1 MSERCV
7 ASTFLSFRNYL
18 QSRQYKTYECQ
29 QSFFLLPS
37 PPPFSFLSRVVCRL
51 MGVQKTRFRCRSGQN
66 GQIFRSHLFKNPG
79 RIIASN
85 CCQMA
90 KNDRILADERPLEHF
105 LAILAHFMPI
115 YTRIFENGT
124 ARLRCPSGVSRAL
137 FCRSETISK
146 VGNIKLMSASSPFF
160 FSPLSPPFSFLSR
173 VVCRLMGVQKT
184 RFRCRS
190 GQNGQIFRS
199 HLFKNPGRIIASNC
213 CQMAKN
219 DRILADERP
228 LEHFLAILAHFMPIY
243 TRIFENGTA
252 RLRCPS
258 GVSRALFCRS
268 ETISKVGN
276 IKIMSASSPFFFSP
290 LSPPFSFLSRVVCRL
305 MGVQKTRFR
314 CRSGQNGQIFRSHLF
329 KNPGRIIA
337 SNCCQMAKNDRILAD
352 ERPLEHFLAIL
363 AHFMPIYT
371 RIFENGTAR
380 LRCPSGV
387 SRALF
392 CRSETI
398 SKVGNIKIM
407 SASSPFFFSPLS
419 PPFSFS
425 PVWFVGSW
433 ESKKPGFGVVPAKMG
448 KSSGATFSKI
458 QVELLQAIV
467 VRWQKMTEFWLM
479 SGLLSISWPF

>member
-1 MSERCV
+1 MGKSSG
-7 ASTFLSFRNYL
+7 ATFSKI
-18 QSRQYKTYECQ
+18 Q
-29 QSFFLLPS
+29 
-37 PPPFSFLSRVVCRL
+37 VD
-51 MGVQKTRFRCRSGQN
+51 
-66 GQIFRSHLFKNPG
+66 
-79 RIIASN
+79 IASN

-146 VGNIKLMSASSPFF
+146 VGNIKIMSASSPFF
-160 FSPLSPPFSFLSR
+160 FSPLSLPSLFSVWFLGSWESKKPGFG
-173 VVCRLMGVQKT
+173 VVPAKMGKS
-184 RFRCRS
+184 S
-190 GQNGQIFRS
+190 GATFSKIQVD
-199 HLFKNPGRIIASNC
+199 IASNC

-290 LSPPFSFLSRVVCRL
+290 LSPPFSFLCRVVSRL

-329 KNPGRIIA
+329 KNPGRY
-337 SNCCQMAKNDRILAD
+337 CKQ
-352 ERPLEHFLAIL
+352 
-363 AHFMPIYT
+363 
-371 RIFENGTAR
+371 
-380 LRCPSGV
+380 
-387 SRALF
+387 
-392 CRSETI
+392 
-398 SKVGNIKIM
+398 
-407 SASSPFFFSPLS
+407 
-419 PPFSFS
+419 
-425 PVWFVGSW
+425 
-433 ESKKPGFGVVPAKMG
+433 
-448 KSSGATFSKI
+448 
-458 QVELLQAIV
+458 
-467 VRWQKMTEFWLM
+467 
-479 SGLLSISWPF
+479 LLSDGKK

>member
-1 MSERCV
+1 MGKSSG
-7 ASTFLSFRNYL
+7 ATFSKI
-18 QSRQYKTYECQ
+18 Q
-29 QSFFLLPS
+29 
-37 PPPFSFLSRVVCRL
+37 VD
-51 MGVQKTRFRCRSGQN
+51 
-66 GQIFRSHLFKNPG
+66 
-79 RIIASN
+79 IASN

-90 KNDRILADERPLEHF
+90 KNDRILADER
-105 LAILAHFMPI
+105 
-115 YTRIFENGT
+115 R
-124 ARLRCPSGVSRAL
+124 
-137 FCRSETISK
+137 
-146 VGNIKLMSASSPFF
+146 
-160 FSPLSPPFSFLSR
+160 
-173 VVCRLMGVQKT
+173 
-184 RFRCRS
+184 
-190 GQNGQIFRS
+190 
-199 HLFKNPGRIIASNC
+199 
-213 CQMAKN
+213 
-219 DRILADERP
+219 

-290 LSPPFSFLSRVVCRL
+290 LSPPFSFLSRVVSRL

-314 CRSGQNGQIFRSHLF
+314 VVGVVPAKMGKSSGATFSKIQVD
-329 KNPGRIIA
+329 IA

-363 AHFMPIYT
+363 AHFIPIYT

-407 SASSPFFFSPLS
+407 SESSPFFFSPLS
-419 PPFSFS
+419 PPFSFLS
-425 PVWFVGSW
+425 RVVSRLM
-433 ESKKPGFGVVPAKMG
+433 GV
-448 KSSGATFSKI
+448 
-458 QVELLQAIV
+458 Q
-467 VRWQKMTEFWLM
+467 
-479 SGLLSISWPF
+479 

>member
-1 MSERCV
+1 MGKSSG
-7 ASTFLSFRNYL
+7 ATF
-18 QSRQYKTYECQ
+18 
-29 QSFFLLPS
+29 
-37 PPPFSFLSRVVCRL
+37 
-51 MGVQKTRFRCRSGQN
+51 
-66 GQIFRSHLFKNPG
+66 
-79 RIIASN
+79 
-85 CCQMA
+85 
-90 KNDRILADERPLEHF
+90 
-105 LAILAHFMPI
+105 
-115 YTRIFENGT
+115 
-124 ARLRCPSGVSRAL
+124 
-137 FCRSETISK
+137 SK
-146 VGNIKLMSASSPFF
+146 IQVD
-160 FSPLSPPFSFLSR
+160 
-173 VVCRLMGVQKT
+173 
-184 RFRCRS
+184 
-190 GQNGQIFRS
+190 
-199 HLFKNPGRIIASNC
+199 IASNC

-290 LSPPFSFLSRVVCRL
+290 LSPPFSFLSRVVSRL
-305 MGVQKTRFR
+305 MGVQKIFFGVVPAKMGKS
-314 CRSGQNGQIFRSHLF
+314 SGATFSKIQVD
-329 KNPGRIIA
+329 IA

-352 ERPLEHFLAIL
+352 ERPLGHFLAIL

-407 SASSPFFFSPLS
+407 SASSPFFFSP
-419 PPFSFS
+419 PFSFLS
-425 PVWFVGSW
+425 RVVSRLMGVQKTLFRCRSGQNGQIFRSHLF
-433 ESKKPGFGVVPAKMG
+433 KNPGRYCK
-448 KSSGATFSKI
+448 
-458 QVELLQAIV
+458 Q
-467 VRWQKMTEFWLM
+467 
-479 SGLLSISWPF
+479 LLSDGQK

>member
-1 MSERCV
+1 MPAV
-7 ASTFLSFRNYL
+7 L
-18 QSRQYKTYECQ
+18 
-29 QSFFLLPS
+29 
-37 PPPFSFLSRVVCRL
+37 FS
-51 MGVQKTRFRCRSGQN
+51 
-66 GQIFRSHLFKNPG
+66 
-79 RIIASN
+79 
-85 CCQMA
+85 
-90 KNDRILADERPLEHF
+90 
-105 LAILAHFMPI
+105 
-115 YTRIFENGT
+115 
-124 ARLRCPSGVSRAL
+124 
-137 FCRSETISK
+137 
-146 VGNIKLMSASSPFF
+146 
-160 FSPLSPPFSFLSR
+160 SPLSPLPSLFSPVWFLGSWESKKPFFG
-173 VVCRLMGVQKT
+173 VVLAKMGKS
-184 RFRCRS
+184 S
-190 GQNGQIFRS
+190 GATFSKIQVD
-199 HLFKNPGRIIASNC
+199 IASNC

-290 LSPPFSFLSRVVCRL
+290 LSPPFSFLSRVVSRL
-305 MGVQKTRFR
+305 MGVQKIFFGVVPAKMGKS
-314 CRSGQNGQIFRSHLF
+314 SGATFSKIQVD
-329 KNPGRIIA
+329 IA

-352 ERPLEHFLAIL
+352 ERPLGHFLAIL

-380 LRCPSGV
+380 LRCRSGV

-419 PPFSFS
+419 PPCSFLS
-425 PVWFVGSW
+425 RVVSRLMGVQKTLFRCRSGQNGQIFRSHLF
-433 ESKKPGFGVVPAKMG
+433 KNPGRYCK
-448 KSSGATFSKI
+448 
-458 QVELLQAIV
+458 Q
-467 VRWQKMTEFWLM
+467 
-479 SGLLSISWPF
+479 LLSDGQK

>member
-1 MSERCV
+1 MGKSSG
-7 ASTFLSFRNYL
+7 ATF
-18 QSRQYKTYECQ
+18 
-29 QSFFLLPS
+29 
-37 PPPFSFLSRVVCRL
+37 
-51 MGVQKTRFRCRSGQN
+51 
-66 GQIFRSHLFKNPG
+66 
-79 RIIASN
+79 
-85 CCQMA
+85 
-90 KNDRILADERPLEHF
+90 
-105 LAILAHFMPI
+105 
-115 YTRIFENGT
+115 
-124 ARLRCPSGVSRAL
+124 
-137 FCRSETISK
+137 SK
-146 VGNIKLMSASSPFF
+146 IQVD
-160 FSPLSPPFSFLSR
+160 
-173 VVCRLMGVQKT
+173 
-184 RFRCRS
+184 
-190 GQNGQIFRS
+190 
-199 HLFKNPGRIIASNC
+199 IASNC

-290 LSPPFSFLSRVVCRL
+290 LSPPFSFLSRVVSRL
-305 MGVQKTRFR
+305 MG
-314 CRSGQNGQIFRSHLF
+314 SP
-329 KNPGRIIA
+329 KNPVFGVVPAKMGKSSGATFSKIQVDIA

-407 SASSPFFFSPLS
+407 SASSPFFLLPSLPSLLFSLPC
-419 PPFSFS
+419 
-425 PVWFVGSW
+425 
-433 ESKKPGFGVVPAKMG
+433 GF
-448 KSSGATFSKI
+448 
-458 QVELLQAIV
+458 
-467 VRWQKMTEFWLM
+467 
-479 SGLLSISWPF
+479 

>member
-1 MSERCV
+1 
-7 ASTFLSFRNYL
+7 
-18 QSRQYKTYECQ
+18 
-29 QSFFLLPS
+29 
-37 PPPFSFLSRVVCRL
+37 
-51 MGVQKTRFRCRSGQN
+51 
-66 GQIFRSHLFKNPG
+66 
-79 RIIASN
+79 
-85 CCQMA
+85 
-90 KNDRILADERPLEHF
+90 
-105 LAILAHFMPI
+105 
-115 YTRIFENGT
+115 
-124 ARLRCPSGVSRAL
+124 
-137 FCRSETISK
+137 
-146 VGNIKLMSASSPFF
+146 
-160 FSPLSPPFSFLSR
+160 
-173 VVCRLMGVQKT
+173 
-184 RFRCRS
+184 
-190 GQNGQIFRS
+190 
-199 HLFKNPGRIIASNC
+199 
-213 CQMAKN
+213 MAKN

-290 LSPPFSFLSRVVCRL
+290 LSPPFSLVSRVVSRL

-314 CRSGQNGQIFRSHLF
+314 CRSGQNGQIFRSHLL
-329 KNPGRIIA
+329 KNPGRYCKQLL
-337 SNCCQMAKNDRILAD
+337 SDGKNDRILAD

-419 PPFSFS
+419 PPFSLVSRVVSRLMGVQKTRFRCRS
-425 PVWFVGSW
+425 GQNGQIFRSHLL
-433 ESKKPGFGVVPAKMG
+433 KNPGRYCK
-448 KSSGATFSKI
+448 
-458 QVELLQAIV
+458 Q
-467 VRWQKMTEFWLM
+467 
-479 SGLLSISWPF
+479 LLSDGKK